1 MRVHAN
7 VARILL
13 LAAAALVAACGG
25 GGGGNDAQ
33 AAAPGPAAAP
43 APAPAPASA
52 ITCGL
57 EDFEAGI
64 LARVN
69 QWRAAGASCGTQGQ
83 FAPAAALAW
92 NTALTEA
99 AAAHSNDM
107 VFANFFSH
115 TGSDG
120 STLTSRVDAAGYGWS
135 RLGENIAVGQTT
147 INQVVDGWMG
157 SDGHCANIMNAAFR
171 DIGVACVSGRA
182 SNTYRSYWT
191 MDLGRPR

>member
-1 MRVHAN
+1 MRFLLTLA
-7 VARILL
+7 VALGL
-13 LAAAALVAACGG
+13 ASPALAARDFRIGTERFAESDILDARAL
-25 GGGGNDAQ
+25 
-33 AAAPGPAAAP
+33 P
-43 APAPAPASA
+43 SA
-52 ITCGL
+52 DGTPVVMIT
-57 EDFEAGI
+57 
-64 LARVN
+64 
-69 QWRAAGASCGTQGQ
+69 
-83 FAPAAALAW
+83 
-92 NTALTEA
+92 LTEA

-147 INQVVDGWMG
+147 INQVVDGWMA

-191 MDLGRPR
+191 MDLARPR